1 MFDLSQNP
9 LQLRLNPQSS
19 GSSLLMDIQF
29 YENAPR
35 AIGSLSILYNNES
48 VYITFLNEKAET
60 CLANTS
66 YEYEITHHSTQLL
79 TLYEVGELYKPT
91 LILYKGNNLLLSNK
105 DVNYSDKQCQWNGSV
120 NKTLFNV
127 SELGTTGLEFRVLP
141 IRIQCS
147 NGRLSACC
155 TILGKKLDSKVTWTS
170 LSNNATV
177 SSTQSDLAFE
187 HGVQSC
193 VNTGASG
200 VHKYK
205 CRFEAYDGRYIEGLA
220 TAWVFGML

>member
-9 LQLRLNPQSS
+9 LQLKLNPQSS

-29 YENAPR
+29 YEIAPR

-48 VYITFLNEKAET
+48 VYITFLKEKAET

-105 DVNYSDKQCQWNGSV
+105 V
-120 NKTLFNV
+120 
-127 SELGTTGLEFRVLP
+127 
-141 IRIQCS
+141 
-147 NGRLSACC
+147 
-155 TILGKKLDSKVTWTS
+155 
-170 LSNNATV
+170 
-177 SSTQSDLAFE
+177 
-187 HGVQSC
+187 
-193 VNTGASG
+193 
-200 VHKYK
+200 
-205 CRFEAYDGRYIEGLA
+205 
-220 TAWVFGML
+220 